1 MREKKLPK
9 FNYYDEFI
17 KNIEIALE
25 MSQILKDF
33 IDDYDNNKVK
43 EIEQTVHNLENK
55 ADDNLHHLLETLV
68 KDFLPPIERED
79 IVLLA
84 KKIDDIIDCIDETV
98 IDFNIFNIITIR
110 EDIKQF
116 VELMNKLCTIEKEMM
131 IKFKSSKKYD
141 EVNKLVIEVNNLEE
155 EGDRLYEMSIRK
167 LFKESDTIEMIKWE
181 KIYTSLENC
190 FDSFESVAD
199 TLSEVVLKN
208 S

>member
-1 MREKKLPK
+1 MKERKLPK

-17 KNIEIALE
+17 KNIEIASE
-25 MSQILKDF
+25 MSEILKDF
-33 IDDYDNNKVK
+33 IDNYDNSKAK
-43 EIEQTVHNLENK
+43 EIEQTVHSLENK
-55 ADDNLHHLLETLV
+55 ADENLHHLLEFLV

-110 EDIKQF
+110 EDVKQF
-116 VELMNKLCTIEKEMM
+116 IELMNKLCAIEKEMM

-141 EVNKLVIEVNNLEE
+141 EVNELVIEVNNIEE
-155 EGDRLYEMSIRK
+155 EGDRLYENVIRK
-167 LFKESDTIEMIKWE
+167 LFKENDTIEMIKWE
-181 KIYTSLENC
+181 KIYTDLENC

-199 TLSEVVLKN
+199 TLGEVVLKN

>member
-25 MSQILKDF
+25 MSEILKEF
-33 IDDYDNNKVK
+33 IDNYDNSKAK
-43 EIEQTVHNLENK
+43 EIEQTVHSLENK
-55 ADDNLHHLLETLV
+55 ADENLHHLLEYLV

-98 IDFNIFNIITIR
+98 IDFNIFNIISIR
-110 EDIKQF
+110 EDVKQF
-116 VELMNKLCTIEKEMM
+116 IELMNRLCTIEKEMM

-141 EVNKLVIEVNNLEE
+141 EVNNIEE
-155 EGDRLYEMSIRK
+155 EGARLYENVIRK
-167 LFKESDTIEMIKWE
+167 LFKEHDTIEMIKWE
-181 KIYTSLENC
+181 KLYTDLENC

-199 TLSEVVLKN
+199 TVGEIVLKN

>member
-25 MSQILKDF
+25 MSEILKDF
-33 IDDYDNNKVK
+33 IDNYDNNKAK

>member
-17 KNIEIALE
+17 KNIEIALQ
-25 MSQILKDF
+25 MSEILTEF
-33 IDDYDNNKVK
+33 IDNYDNSKAK
-43 EIEQTVHNLENK
+43 EIEQTVHSLENE
-55 ADDNLHHLLETLV
+55 ADDNLHHLLEFLV

-79 IVLLA
+79 IVLLT

-110 EDIKQF
+110 EDVKQF
-116 VELMNKLCTIEKEMM
+116 IELMNKLCIIEKEMM

-141 EVNKLVIEVNNLEE
+141 EVNKLIIEVNNLEE
-155 EGDRLYEMSIRK
+155 EGDRLYENGIRK
-167 LFKESDTIEMIKWE
+167 LFKENDTTEMIKWE
-181 KIYTSLENC
+181 KLYTDLENC
-190 FDSFESVAD
+190 FDSIENVAD
-199 TLSEVVLKN
+199 TVGEVVLKN

>member
-33 IDDYDNNKVK
+33 IDNYDNNKAK

>member
-25 MSQILKDF
+25 MSEILKEF
-33 IDDYDNNKVK
+33 IDNYDNSKAK
-43 EIEQTVHNLENK
+43 EIEQTVHSLENK
-55 ADDNLHHLLETLV
+55 ADENLHHLLEYLV

-98 IDFNIFNIITIR
+98 IDFNIFNIISIR
-110 EDIKQF
+110 EDVKQF
-116 VELMNKLCTIEKEMM
+116 IELMNRLCTIEKEMM

-141 EVNKLVIEVNNLEE
+141 EVNKLVIEVNNIEE
-155 EGDRLYEMSIRK
+155 EGDRLYENVIRK
-167 LFKESDTIEMIKWE
+167 LFKENDTIEMIKWE
-181 KIYTSLENC
+181 KLYTDLENC

-199 TLSEVVLKN
+199 TVGEIVLKN